1 MFKLRYI
8 LYTLILSLIMFIAF
22 KGIDLMKN
30 VSNVDQ
36 EKFEMLMSSEYQKY
50 LYDNPISAS
59 YLGDL
64 RYNTKW
70 NDVSLDKIKADNLH
84 DLAIIDQLENGFS

>member
-59 YLGDL
+59 S
-64 RYNTKW
+64 
-70 NDVSLDKIKADNLH
+70 VSYTHLTLPTI
-84 DLAIIDQLENGFS
+84 GCV